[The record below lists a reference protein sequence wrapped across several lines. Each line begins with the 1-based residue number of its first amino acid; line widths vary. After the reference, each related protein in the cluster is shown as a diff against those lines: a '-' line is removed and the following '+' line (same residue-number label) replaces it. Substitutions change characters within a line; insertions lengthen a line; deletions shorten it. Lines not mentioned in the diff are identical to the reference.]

1 MPCAEPV
8 DPARGVRALKPIA
21 LRHSGMDFWNPY
33 RALAP
38 AQQRLIGAASVV
50 AVILFWAALSAS
62 GLLSKNQLPSPLSVA
77 QAMSYL
83 AWYEGNSALALA
95 TAWSVGRVATA
106 SLLVMLVGIP
116 LGVLMGAS
124 PKLNAVF
131 SPLIDPF
138 RSAPVAALLPIM
150 VMWFGI
156 GEFMKIAFLF
166 VGSIVYLTPLVRD
179 AVRAVPEEYLIA
191 AKDIGATPWECITKV
206 LVPLAMPRIM
216 DAVIVG
222 VSVSWTYITVAE
234 YVNAQEGLGQL
245 IANARRLSAMDQV
258 FAGIIVII
266 AVALLTYQSLMWLK
280 KRFFR
285 WETKG

>member
-1 MPCAEPV
+1 V
-8 DPARGVRALKPIA
+8 NQ
-21 LRHSGMDFWNPY
+21 FWNPY
-33 RALAP
+33 RALDAS
-38 AQQRLIGAASVV
+38 QRRLLGLASIATVLVV
-50 AVILFWAALSAS
+50 WAALSAS
-62 GLLSKNQLPSPLSVA
+62 GLLSKNQLPSPLAVA
-77 QAMSYL
+77 EAMSYL
-83 AWYEGNSALALA
+83 GWYEGRSQLAVA
-95 TAWSVGRVATA
+95 TMWSLGRVATA
-106 SLLVMLVGIP
+106 SLLVMLIGIP

-124 PKLNAVF
+124 PKLNAIF

-179 AVRAVPEEYLIA
+179 AVRAVPEGYLVSA
-191 AKDIGATPWECITKV
+191 QDIGATPWEGIRKV

-216 DAVIVG
+216 DAIIVG

-245 IANARRLSAMDQV
+245 IANARRQSAMDQV

-266 AVALLTYQSLMWLK
+266 AVALITYQCLMWLK
-280 KRFFR
+280 RRLYK
-285 WETKG
+285 WETS

>member
-1 MPCAEPV
+1 MNE
-8 DPARGVRALKPIA
+8 
-21 LRHSGMDFWNPY
+21 FWNPY
-33 RALAP
+33 RALP
-38 AQQRLIGAASVV
+38 AREQRLLGLGSVLLVLIVWSAVAASG
-50 AVILFWAALSAS
+50 W
-62 GLLSKNQLPSPLSVA
+62 LSKNQLPSPWAVA
-77 QAMSYL
+77 EALAYL
-83 AWYEGNSALALA
+83 GWYEGKSQLLNA
-95 TAWSVGRVATA
+95 TLWSVGRVAVA
-106 SLLVMLVGIP
+106 SLLVIVIGIP
-116 LGVLMGAS
+116 LGVLMGSS
-124 PKLNAVF
+124 PRVNAAL

-179 AVRAVPEEYLIA
+179 AIRAVPEGYLVS
-191 AKDIGATPWECITKV
+191 AKDIGATQWECVRKV

-216 DAVIVG
+216 DAIIVG

-266 AVALLTYQSLMWLK
+266 AVALLTYQGLMALK
-280 KRFFR
+280 RALYK
-285 WETKG
+285 WEAKE

>member
-1 MPCAEPV
+1 MT
-8 DPARGVRALKPIA
+8 
-21 LRHSGMDFWNPY
+21 DFWNPY
-33 RALAP
+33 RSLP
-38 AQQRLIGAASVV
+38 AREQRLLGLGSVGLV
-50 AVILFWAALSAS
+50 LVVWAAVSAT
-62 GLLSKNQLPSPLSVA
+62 GWLSKNQLPSPWAVA
-77 QAMSYL
+77 EALAYL
-83 AWYEGNSALALA
+83 GWYEGKSQLLNA
-95 TAWSVGRVATA
+95 TLWSVGRVAVA
-106 SLLVMLVGIP
+106 SGLVIVIGIP

-124 PKLNAVF
+124 PRVNAAL

-179 AVRAVPEEYLIA
+179 AIRAVPEGYLVS
-191 AKDIGATPWECITKV
+191 AKDIGATQWECVRKV
-206 LVPLAMPRIM
+206 LIPLAMPRIM
-216 DAVIVG
+216 DAIIVG

-266 AVALLTYQSLMWLK
+266 AVALLTYQALMALK
-280 KRFFR
+280 RALYK
-285 WETKG
+285 WEAKE

>member
-1 MPCAEPV
+1 M
-8 DPARGVRALKPIA
+8 I
-21 LRHSGMDFWNPY
+21 DFWNPY
-33 RALAP
+33 RALP
-38 AQQRLIGAASVV
+38 AREQRLLGLGSVV
-50 AVILFWAALSAS
+50 AVLVVWAALSAS
-62 GLLSKNQLPSPLSVA
+62 GWFSKNQLPSPWAVA
-77 QAMSYL
+77 EALAYL
-83 AWYEGNSALALA
+83 GWYEGKSQLLSATL
-95 TAWSVGRVATA
+95 WSVGRVAVA
-106 SLLVMLVGIP
+106 SLLVIVIGIP

-124 PKLNAVF
+124 PRVNAAL

-179 AVRAVPEEYLIA
+179 AIRAVPEGYLVS
-191 AKDIGATPWECITKV
+191 AKDIGATQWECVSKV
-206 LVPLAMPRIM
+206 LIPLAMPRIM
-216 DAVIVG
+216 DAIIVG

-266 AVALLTYQSLMWLK
+266 AVALLTYQGLMALK
-280 KRFFR
+280 RALYK
-285 WETKG
+285 WETKE

>member
-1 MPCAEPV
+1 V
-8 DPARGVRALKPIA
+8 NQ
-21 LRHSGMDFWNPY
+21 FWNPY
-33 RALAP
+33 RTLEPGQRRLLGFGSIITVIVVWAL
-38 AQQRLIGAASVV
+38 V
-50 AVILFWAALSAS
+50 SAS
-62 GLLSKNQLPSPLSVA
+62 GLLSKNQLPSPLAVA
-77 QAMSYL
+77 QALSYL
-83 AWYEGNSALALA
+83 GWYEGKSQLAVA
-95 TAWSVGRVATA
+95 TMWSVGRVATA
-106 SLLVMLVGIP
+106 SLLVMLIGIP

-124 PKLNAVF
+124 PKVNAVF

-166 VGSIVYLTPLVRD
+166 AGSIVYLTPLVRD
-179 AVRAVPEEYLIA
+179 AVRSVPEGYLISA
-191 AKDIGATPWECITKV
+191 QDIGATQWEGISKV

-216 DAVIVG
+216 DAIIVG

-266 AVALLTYQSLMWLK
+266 AVALLTYQGLMWLK
-280 KRFFR
+280 RRLYR
-285 WETKG
+285 WETS

>member
-1 MPCAEPV
+1 M
-8 DPARGVRALKPIA
+8 RM
-21 LRHSGMDFWNPY
+21 SDFWNPY
-33 RALAP
+33 RALPA
-38 AQQRLIGAASVV
+38 AQQRLLGLGSIL
-50 AVILFWAALSAS
+50 AVLVLWTLLSAS
-62 GLLSKNQLPSPLSVA
+62 GWLSKNQLPSPWAVA
-77 QAMSYL
+77 QALAYL
-83 AWYEGNSALALA
+83 GWYEGNSQLASA
-95 TAWSVGRVATA
+95 TMWSVGRVAAA
-106 SLLVMLVGIP
+106 SGLVILIGIP

-124 PKLNAVF
+124 PRINAIF

-179 AVRAVPEEYLIA
+179 AIRAVPEGYLISA
-191 AKDIGATPWECITKV
+191 QDIGATPWECIRKV
-206 LVPLAMPRIM
+206 LLPLAMPRIM

-245 IANARRLSAMDQV
+245 IANARRLSATDQV
-258 FAGIIVII
+258 FAGIIVIM
-266 AVALLTYQSLMWLK
+266 AVALLTYQALMALKRSLYK
-280 KRFFR
+280 
-285 WETKG
+285 WEAKE

>member
-1 MPCAEPV
+1 
-8 DPARGVRALKPIA
+8 
-21 LRHSGMDFWNPY
+21 MDFWNPY
-33 RALAP
+33 RALDA
-38 AQQRLIGAASVV
+38 AQQRWIGLASVL
-50 AVILFWAALSAS
+50 AVLLFWSALSAS
-62 GLLSKNQLPSPLSVA
+62 GLLSKNQLPSPLAVA
-77 QAMSYL
+77 QAMGYL
-83 AWYEGNSALALA
+83 GWYEGKSALAVA
-95 TAWSVGRVATA
+95 TMWSVGRVAAA
-106 SLLVMLVGIP
+106 SLLVMVIGIP

-179 AVRAVPEEYLIA
+179 AVRAVPEAYMVA
-191 AKDIGATPWECITKV
+191 AKDIGATPWECITNV

-245 IANARRLSAMDQV
+245 IANARRLSATDQV

-266 AVALLTYQSLMWLK
+266 GVALLTYQSLMWLK
-280 KRFFR
+280 RRFFK
-285 WETKG
+285 WETQA

>member
-1 MPCAEPV
+1 M
-8 DPARGVRALKPIA
+8 
-21 LRHSGMDFWNPY
+21 SNFWNPY
-33 RALAP
+33 SQLAI
-38 AQQRLIGAASVV
+38 AQRRLLGVGSVV
-50 AVILFWAALSAS
+50 SVLLIWTLLSVS

-83 AWYEGNSALALA
+83 AWYEGKSQLAVA
-95 TAWSVGRVATA
+95 TLWSVGRVGMA
-106 SLLVMLVGIP
+106 SLLVMVVGIP

-124 PKLNAVF
+124 PRINAFF

-138 RSAPVAALLPIM
+138 RSAPVAALLPIL

-179 AVRAVPEEYLIA
+179 AIRAVPQEYMVA
-191 AKDIGATPWECITKV
+191 AQDIGATQWEGITKV

-216 DAVIVG
+216 DAIIVG

-245 IANARRLSAMDQV
+245 IANAKRLAAMDQV

-266 AVALLTYQSLMWLK
+266 AVALLTYQALMWLK
-280 KRFFR
+280 GRFFQ
-285 WETKG
+285 WEAKA

>member
-1 MPCAEPV
+1 MT
-8 DPARGVRALKPIA
+8 
-21 LRHSGMDFWNPY
+21 DFWNPY
-33 RALAP
+33 RALP
-38 AQQRLIGAASVV
+38 VGQQRLLAVGSVL
-50 AVILFWAALSAS
+50 AVIALWALISAS
-62 GLLSKNQLPSPLSVA
+62 GLLTKNQLPSPLAVG

-83 AWYEGNSALALA
+83 AWYEGNSQLAVA
-95 TAWSVGRVATA
+95 TMWSVGRVAAA
-106 SLLVMLVGIP
+106 SLLVMLIGIP

-156 GEFMKIAFLF
+156 GELMKIAFLF

-179 AVRAVPEEYLIA
+179 AIRSVPEGYMIS
-191 AKDIGATPWECITKV
+191 AKDIGATQWECITKV
-206 LVPLAMPRIM
+206 LLPLAMPRIM
-216 DAVIVG
+216 DAIIVG

-245 IANARRLSAMDQV
+245 ISNARRLSAMDQV

-280 KRFFR
+280 RRLYR
-285 WETKG
+285 WETAQ

>member
-1 MPCAEPV
+1 MNE
-8 DPARGVRALKPIA
+8 
-21 LRHSGMDFWNPY
+21 FWNPY
-33 RALAP
+33 RALP
-38 AQQRLIGAASVV
+38 AREQRLLGLGSVV
-50 AVILFWAALSAS
+50 AVLVVWAALSAS
-62 GLLSKNQLPSPLSVA
+62 GWFSKNQLPSPWAVA
-77 QAMSYL
+77 EALAYL
-83 AWYEGNSALALA
+83 GWYEGKSQLLSATL
-95 TAWSVGRVATA
+95 WSVGRVAVA
-106 SLLVMLVGIP
+106 SLLVIVIGIP

-124 PKLNAVF
+124 PRVNAAL

-179 AVRAVPEEYLIA
+179 AIRAVPEGYLVS
-191 AKDIGATPWECITKV
+191 AKDIGATQWECVSKV
-206 LVPLAMPRIM
+206 LIPLAMPRIM
-216 DAVIVG
+216 DAIIVG

-266 AVALLTYQSLMWLK
+266 AVALLTYQGLMALK
-280 KRFFR
+280 RALYK
-285 WETKG
+285 WETKE

>member
-1 MPCAEPV
+1 V
-8 DPARGVRALKPIA
+8 K
-21 LRHSGMDFWNPY
+21 HFWNPY
-33 RALAP
+33 RTLEP
-38 AQQRLIGAASVV
+38 SQIRLLGLGSVLV
-50 AVILFWAALSAS
+50 VLVFWAALAAS
-62 GLLSKNQLPSPLSVA
+62 GLLSKNQLPSPWAVA
-77 QAMSYL
+77 QAMAYL
-83 AWYEGNSALALA
+83 AWFEGNSQLAVA
-95 TAWSVGRVATA
+95 TLWSVGRVAVA
-106 SLLVMLVGIP
+106 SLLVIVIGIP

-156 GEFMKIAFLF
+156 GEFMKISFLF
-166 VGSIVYLTPLVRD
+166 IGSIVYLVPLVRD
-179 AVRAVPEEYLIA
+179 AIRSVPEGYLTSA
-191 AKDIGATPWECITKV
+191 QDIGATQWECITKV
-206 LVPLAMPRIM
+206 LLPLAMPRIM

-245 IANARRLSAMDQV
+245 ISNARRLSAMDQV

-266 AVALLTYQSLMWLK
+266 GVALLTYQALMWLK
-280 KRFFR
+280 RRLYR
-285 WETKG
+285 WETA

>member
-1 MPCAEPV
+1 M
-8 DPARGVRALKPIA
+8 
-21 LRHSGMDFWNPY
+21 SDFWNPY
-33 RALAP
+33 RTLAP
-38 AQQRLIGAASVV
+38 SQQRLLGLGSVLV
-50 AVILFWAALSAS
+50 VLLAWTALSAS
-62 GLLSKNQLPSPLSVA
+62 GLLSKNQLPSPWAVA
-77 QAMSYL
+77 QAMAYL
-83 AWYEGNSALALA
+83 GWYEGHSQLAWA
-95 TAWSVGRVATA
+95 TLWSVGRVAIA
-106 SLLVMLVGIP
+106 SLLVIVIGIP

-124 PKLNAVF
+124 PRINAIF

-179 AVRAVPEEYLIA
+179 AIRAVPEGYLVSA
-191 AKDIGATPWECITKV
+191 QDIGATPWECIRKV

-216 DAVIVG
+216 DAIIVG

-245 IANARRLSAMDQV
+245 IANARRLSATDQV
-258 FAGIIVII
+258 FAGIIVIM
-266 AVALLTYQSLMWLK
+266 AVALLTYQGLMALK
-280 KRFFR
+280 RALYK
-285 WETKG
+285 WETKE

>member
-1 MPCAEPV
+1 
-8 DPARGVRALKPIA
+8 
-21 LRHSGMDFWNPY
+21 MDFWNPY
-33 RALAP
+33 RTLPP
-38 AQQRLIGAASVV
+38 AQQRWIGLASVMTVLVVWALV
-50 AVILFWAALSAS
+50 AAS
-62 GLLSKNQLPSPLSVA
+62 GLLSKNQLPSPWSVA
-77 QAMSYL
+77 EALAYL
-83 AWYEGNSALALA
+83 SWYEGKSALAVA
-95 TAWSVGRVATA
+95 TAWSVGRVAAA
-106 SLLVMLVGIP
+106 SLLVMLIGIP

-124 PKLNAVF
+124 PRLNAVF

-179 AVRAVPEEYLIA
+179 AVRSVPEAYLIA
-191 AKDIGATPWECITKV
+191 AKDIGATPVECITKV
-206 LVPLAMPRIM
+206 LVPMAMPRIM

-280 KRFFR
+280 RRFFK
-285 WETKG
+285 WETQA

>member
-1 MPCAEPV
+1 
-8 DPARGVRALKPIA
+8 
-21 LRHSGMDFWNPY
+21 MDFWNPY
-33 RALAP
+33 RSLEP
-38 AQQRLIGAASVV
+38 AQRRWLGVASVL
-50 AVILFWAALSAS
+50 AVLLLWAALSAS
-62 GLLSKNQLPSPLSVA
+62 GLLTKNQLPSPWAVA
-77 QAMSYL
+77 QALGYL
-83 AWYEGNSALALA
+83 AWYEGNSALAVA
-95 TAWSVGRVATA
+95 TAWSVGRVMAA
-106 SLLVMLVGIP
+106 SLLVIVIGVP

-124 PKLNAVF
+124 PRLNAIF

-156 GEFMKIAFLF
+156 GELMKIAFLF

-179 AVRAVPEEYLIA
+179 AVRAVPEQYLIA
-191 AKDIGATPWECITKV
+191 AKDIGAGPLECVTKV

-216 DAVIVG
+216 DAIIVG

-245 IANARRLSAMDQV
+245 IANARRFSAMDQV

-266 AVALLTYQSLMWLK
+266 AVALITYQALMWLK
-280 KRFFR
+280 SRFFK
-285 WETKG
+285 WETKT

>member
-1 MPCAEPV
+1 
-8 DPARGVRALKPIA
+8 
-21 LRHSGMDFWNPY
+21 MDFWNPY
-33 RALAP
+33 RTLP
-38 AQQRLIGAASVV
+38 QAQQRWIGLASVGGV
-50 AVILFWAALSAS
+50 LLLWTGLSAS
-62 GLLSKNQLPSPLSVA
+62 GLFSKNQLPSPWAVGE
-77 QAMSYL
+77 AMAYL
-83 AWYEGNSALALA
+83 GWYEGKSALAVA
-95 TAWSVGRVATA
+95 TLWSVGRVAAA
-106 SLLVMLVGIP
+106 SLLVMLIGIP

-131 SPLIDPF
+131 SPLVDPF
-138 RSAPVAALLPIM
+138 RSAPMAALLPIM

-179 AVRAVPEEYLIA
+179 AIRAVPEEYTIA
-191 AKDIGATPWECITKV
+191 AKDIGATQWECMTKV

-245 IANARRLSAMDQV
+245 ISNARRMSATDQV

-280 KRFFR
+280 RRFFK
-285 WETKG
+285 WETKA

>member
-1 MPCAEPV
+1 
-8 DPARGVRALKPIA
+8 
-21 LRHSGMDFWNPY
+21 MDFWNPY
-33 RALAP
+33 RALPP
-38 AQQRLIGAASVV
+38 AQQRAIGAASVG
-50 AVILFWAALSAS
+50 AVVVVWALLSAS
-62 GLLSKNQLPSPLSVA
+62 GLLSKNQLPSPLAVA
-77 QAMSYL
+77 EALIYL
-83 AWYEGNSALALA
+83 GWYEGKSALAVA
-95 TAWSVGRVATA
+95 TMWSVGRVAAA
-106 SLLVMLVGIP
+106 SLLVIVIGVP

-124 PKLNAVF
+124 PRLNAVF

-179 AVRAVPEEYLIA
+179 AVRAVPEQYLIA
-191 AKDIGATPWECITKV
+191 AKDIGATPWECIMKV

-216 DAVIVG
+216 DAIIVG

-266 AVALLTYQSLMWLK
+266 AVALLTYQTLMWLK
-280 KRFFR
+280 RRFFK
-285 WETKG
+285 WETQT

>member
-1 MPCAEPV
+1 
-8 DPARGVRALKPIA
+8 
-21 LRHSGMDFWNPY
+21 MDFWNPY
-33 RALAP
+33 RTLPP
-38 AQQRLIGAASVV
+38 AQQRWIGLGSIL
-50 AVILFWAALSAS
+50 AVLLLWSALAAS
-62 GLLSKNQLPSPLSVA
+62 GLLTKNQLPSPWAVSE
-77 QAMSYL
+77 AMVYL
-83 AWYEGNSALALA
+83 AWYEGQSALAVA
-95 TAWSVGRVATA
+95 AAWSVGRVAAA
-106 SLLVMLVGIP
+106 SLLVIVIGVP

-124 PKLNAVF
+124 PRLNAVF

-179 AVRAVPEEYLIA
+179 AVRAVPEQYLIA
-191 AKDIGATPWECITKV
+191 AKDIGATPFECVTKV

-216 DAVIVG
+216 DAIIVG

-245 IANARRLSAMDQV
+245 ISNARRLSAMDQV

-266 AVALLTYQSLMWLK
+266 AVALFTYQSLMWLK
-280 KRFFR
+280 KRWFK
-285 WETKG
+285 WETKA

>member
-1 MPCAEPV
+1 V
-8 DPARGVRALKPIA
+8 LVL
-21 LRHSGMDFWNPY
+21 WT
-33 RALAP
+33 
-38 AQQRLIGAASVV
+38 
-50 AVILFWAALSAS
+50 ALSAS
-62 GLLSKNQLPSPLSVA
+62 GLMTKNQLPSPLSVA

-83 AWYEGNSALALA
+83 AWYEGKSQLL
-95 TAWSVGRVATA
+95 THTLWSVGRVATA
-106 SLLVMLVGIP
+106 SALVIVIGIP
-116 LGVLMGAS
+116 LGVLMGS
-124 PKLNAVF
+124 SQRINAFF

-150 VMWFGI
+150 AMWFGI

-179 AVRAVPEEYLIA
+179 AIRSVPEQYLIG
-191 AKDIGATPWECITKV
+191 AKDIGATQFECITKV

-234 YVNAQEGLGQL
+234 YVNAQEGLGQM
-245 IANARRLSAMDQV
+245 IANAKRLIAMDQV

-266 AVALLTYQSLMWLK
+266 GVALLTYQALMWLK
-280 KRFFR
+280 GRFFK
-285 WETKG
+285 WETK

>member
-1 MPCAEPV
+1 MTT
-8 DPARGVRALKPIA
+8 
-21 LRHSGMDFWNPY
+21 DFWNPY
-33 RALAP
+33 RTLDP
-38 AQQRLIGAASVV
+38 AQQRLIGIASVASVV
-50 AVILFWAALSAS
+50 LAWSALSAS
-62 GLLSKNQLPSPLSVA
+62 GLLSKNQLPSPMAVA
-77 QAMSYL
+77 QAMAYL
-83 AWYEGNSALALA
+83 GWYEGNSQLAVA
-95 TAWSVGRVATA
+95 TMWSVGRVAAA
-106 SLLVMLVGIP
+106 SLLVMVIGIP

-179 AVRAVPEEYLIA
+179 AVRAVPEEYLVA
-191 AKDIGATPWECITKV
+191 AKDIGATQWECITKV

-216 DAVIVG
+216 DAIIVG

-245 IANARRLSAMDQV
+245 IANARRLSATDQV

-266 AVALLTYQSLMWLK
+266 GVALLTYQSLMWLK
-280 KRFFR
+280 RRFFK
-285 WETKG
+285 WETKA

>member
-1 MPCAEPV
+1 M
-8 DPARGVRALKPIA
+8 
-21 LRHSGMDFWNPY
+21 SDFWNPY
-33 RALAP
+33 RAVEP
-38 AQQRLIGAASVV
+38 HQRRMLGLASVLG
-50 AVILFWAALSAS
+50 VIALWAMLAAS
-62 GLLSKNQLPSPLSVA
+62 GLLSKNQLPSPAAVA
-77 QAMSYL
+77 EAFVYL
-83 AWYEGNSALALA
+83 GWYEGKSQLAVA
-95 TAWSVGRVATA
+95 TMWSVGRVAIA
-106 SLLVMLVGIP
+106 SLLVIIVGVP

-124 PKLNAVF
+124 PKMNAVL

-179 AVRAVPEEYLIA
+179 AIRSVPEGFLIS
-191 AKDIGATPWECITKV
+191 AKDIGATQWECIVKV

-216 DAVIVG
+216 DAIIVG

-245 IANARRLSAMDQV
+245 IANAKRLSAMDQV
-258 FAGIIVII
+258 FAGIITIM

-280 KRFFR
+280 RSLYK
-285 WETKG
+285 WETKQ

>member
-1 MPCAEPV
+1 
-8 DPARGVRALKPIA
+8 
-21 LRHSGMDFWNPY
+21 MDFWNPY
-33 RALAP
+33 RALARG
-38 AQQRLIGAASVV
+38 QQRWIGLASVA
-50 AVILFWAALSAS
+50 AVLLLWSALSAS
-62 GLLSKNQLPSPLSVA
+62 GLLSKNQLPSPWAVA
-77 QAMSYL
+77 QAMAYL
-83 AWYEGNSALALA
+83 GWYEGQSQLAVA
-95 TAWSVGRVATA
+95 TMWSVWRVAAA

-179 AVRAVPEEYLIA
+179 AVRAVPEAYMVA
-191 AKDIGATPWECITKV
+191 AKDIGATPWECISKV

-245 IANARRLSAMDQV
+245 IANARRLSATDQV

-280 KRFFR
+280 RRFFK
-285 WETKG
+285 WEAQA

>member
-1 MPCAEPV
+1 MT
-8 DPARGVRALKPIA
+8 
-21 LRHSGMDFWNPY
+21 DFWNPY
-33 RALAP
+33 RALP
-38 AQQRLIGAASVV
+38 AREQRLLGLGSVLV
-50 AVILFWAALSAS
+50 VLLVWWAVSAT
-62 GLLSKNQLPSPLSVA
+62 GWLSKNQLPSPWAVA
-77 QAMSYL
+77 EALGYL
-83 AWYEGNSALALA
+83 GWYEGRSQLLTA
-95 TAWSVGRVATA
+95 TLWSVGRVAVA
-106 SLLVMLVGIP
+106 SLLVIVIGIP

-124 PKLNAVF
+124 PRVNAVF

-179 AVRAVPEEYLIA
+179 AIRAVPEGYLVS
-191 AKDIGATPWECITKV
+191 AKDIGATQWECIRKV

-216 DAVIVG
+216 DAIIVG

-266 AVALLTYQSLMWLK
+266 AVALLTYQGLMALK
-280 KRFFR
+280 RALYK
-285 WETKG
+285 WETKE

>member
-1 MPCAEPV
+1 MNQ
-8 DPARGVRALKPIA
+8 
-21 LRHSGMDFWNPY
+21 FWNPY
-33 RALAP
+33 RALSP
-38 AQQRLIGAASVV
+38 MQRRLLGLGSILTVLVLWSV
-50 AVILFWAALSAS
+50 LSAS
-62 GLLSKNQLPSPLSVA
+62 GLLSKNQLPSPWAVA
-77 QAMSYL
+77 EAMSYL
-83 AWYEGNSALALA
+83 AWYEGKSQLAVA
-95 TAWSVGRVATA
+95 TMWSVGRVATA
-106 SLLVMLVGIP
+106 SLLVMVIGIP

-124 PKLNAVF
+124 PKVNAVF
-131 SPLIDPF
+131 SPLVDPF

-179 AVRAVPEEYLIA
+179 AVRSVPEGYLISA
-191 AKDIGATPWECITKV
+191 QDIGATQWEGITRV

-216 DAVIVG
+216 DAIIVG

-266 AVALLTYQSLMWLK
+266 AVALLTYQFLMWLK
-280 KRFFR
+280 RRLYR
-285 WETKG
+285 WETV

>member
-1 MPCAEPV
+1 MTQ
-8 DPARGVRALKPIA
+8 
-21 LRHSGMDFWNPY
+21 FWNPY
-33 RALAP
+33 RTLAP
-38 AQQRLIGAASVV
+38 SQRRLLGLGSILAVLIFWSGLAAT
-50 AVILFWAALSAS
+50 
-62 GLLSKNQLPSPLSVA
+62 GLLSKNQLPSPAAVA

-83 AWYEGNSALALA
+83 GWYEGRSQLAVA
-95 TAWSVGRVATA
+95 TMWSVGRVATA

-124 PKLNAVF
+124 PKVDAIF

-179 AVRAVPEEYLIA
+179 AIRAVPEGYLVSA
-191 AKDIGATPWECITKV
+191 QDIGATQWEGITKV
-206 LVPLAMPRIM
+206 LLPLAMPRIM
-216 DAVIVG
+216 DAIIVG
-222 VSVSWTYITVAE
+222 VSISWTYITVAE

-258 FAGIIVII
+258 FAGIFVII
-266 AVALLTYQSLMWLK
+266 AVALCTYQGLMWLK
-280 KRFFR
+280 RRLYR
-285 WETKG
+285 WETA

>member
-1 MPCAEPV
+1 M
-8 DPARGVRALKPIA
+8 
-21 LRHSGMDFWNPY
+21 SDFWNPY
-33 RALAP
+33 RTLA
-38 AQQRLIGAASVV
+38 ASQQRTLGVISVV
-50 AVILFWAALSAS
+50 GVIATWAAIAAT
-62 GLLSKNQLPSPLSVA
+62 GWLSKNQLPSPLAVTE
-77 QAMSYL
+77 AMAYL
-83 AWYEGNSALALA
+83 GWYDGKSQLALA
-95 TAWSVGRVATA
+95 TVWSVGRVAAA
-106 SLLVMLVGIP
+106 SLLVMIIGIP
-116 LGVLMGAS
+116 LGVVMGAS
-124 PKLNAVF
+124 PRMNAIF
-131 SPLIDPF
+131 SPLVDPF

-179 AVRAVPEEYLIA
+179 AIRSVPEDYTVS
-191 AKDIGATPWECITKV
+191 AKDLGATQWECVSRV

-245 IANARRLSAMDQV
+245 IANARRMSAMDQV

-266 AVALLTYQSLMWLK
+266 AVALLTYQGLMWLK
-280 KRFFR
+280 RRLYK
-285 WETKG
+285 WEVA

>member
-1 MPCAEPV
+1 VNE
-8 DPARGVRALKPIA
+8 
-21 LRHSGMDFWNPY
+21 FWNPY
-33 RALAP
+33 RALP
-38 AQQRLIGAASVV
+38 ARERRLLGLGSVV
-50 AVILFWAALSAS
+50 AVLVVWAVLSAS
-62 GLLSKNQLPSPLSVA
+62 GWFSKNQLPSPWAVA
-77 QAMSYL
+77 EALAYL
-83 AWYEGNSALALA
+83 GWYEGKSQLLSATL
-95 TAWSVGRVATA
+95 WSVGRVAVA
-106 SLLVMLVGIP
+106 SLLVIVIGIP

-124 PKLNAVF
+124 PRVNAAL

-179 AVRAVPEEYLIA
+179 AIRAVPEGYLVS
-191 AKDIGATPWECITKV
+191 AKDIGATQWECVRKV

-216 DAVIVG
+216 DAIIVG

-266 AVALLTYQSLMWLK
+266 GVALLTYQGLMALK
-280 KRFFR
+280 RALYK
-285 WETKG
+285 WEAKE